1 MESQK
6 LKSEVEYRRALQ
18 RFEMIFLSKKDT
30 KESNEADELA
40 KLIHE
45 YEDPNIKTKGPQ
57 FIQGP
62 IE

>member
-6 LKSEVEYRRALQ
+6 LKSEIEYRRALQ

-45 YEDPNIKTKGPQ
+45 YEDLHYKIDTPK
-57 FIQGP
+57 
-62 IE
+62 